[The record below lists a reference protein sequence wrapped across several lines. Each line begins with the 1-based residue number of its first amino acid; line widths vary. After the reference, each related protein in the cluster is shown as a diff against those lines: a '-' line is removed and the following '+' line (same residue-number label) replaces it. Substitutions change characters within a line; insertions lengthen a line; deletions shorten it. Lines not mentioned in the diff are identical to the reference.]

1 MRTLIDLMQHY
12 NATTIF
18 RHNDLVGVKNR
29 ITRLYDWY
37 RFYPGEGYKQAGST
51 ARLPEGSRRGT
62 TIQ

>member
-12 NATTIF
+12 NATTAYT
-18 RHNDLVGVKNR
+18 HNDLVGVKNR
-29 ITRLYDWY
+29 DTRLYDWFRY
-37 RFYPGEGYKQAGST
+37 YPGEGYKQAGST

>member
-1 MRTLIDLMQHY
+1 MQTLIELMGAYQ
-12 NATTIF
+12 ATTAY

-37 RFYPGEGYKQAGST
+37 RFYPGQGYVQAGST

-62 TIQ
+62 TIR